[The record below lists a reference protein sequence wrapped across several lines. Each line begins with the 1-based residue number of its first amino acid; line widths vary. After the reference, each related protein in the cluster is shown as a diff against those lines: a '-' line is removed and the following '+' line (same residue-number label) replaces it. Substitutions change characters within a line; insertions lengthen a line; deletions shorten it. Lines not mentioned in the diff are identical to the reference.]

1 MKYQSIRRFSNGMIV
16 GMTVFLIYYP
26 YRFLTDIIPFAFT
39 SPDLWQTHW
48 MVGHDIMIPNSI
60 RFAYFGLWIVPVI
73 ATVLMT
79 AVAMHFFY
87 LIRLGVYFDQR
98 IGQDIQLLG
107 VFSAIA
113 GAGVT
118 LGYSLSPWL
127 LTIMNSE
134 GKRSIHFGYE
144 PSEIGLI
151 LTGVGLFIAGWIWKV
166 VVLKDQEN
174 KEFV

>member
-1 MKYQSIRRFSNGMIV
+1 MANKNIRSLSTCAIASLA
-16 GMTVFLIYYP
+16 VFLIYYP

-39 SPDLWQTHW
+39 NPEMWQTHW
-48 MVGHDIMIPNSI
+48 MVEHDVVIPNSI
-60 RFAYFGLWIVPVI
+60 RFAYFGLWIMPVI

-79 AVAMHFFY
+79 AVSMHFFY
-87 LIRLGVYFDQR
+87 LIRRGVYFDHR
-98 IGQDIQLLG
+98 IVRDIQLLG
-107 VFSAIA
+107 TFAAIA

-134 GKRSIHFGYE
+134 ERRDIHFGYE
-144 PSEIGLI
+144 PSEISLI